1 MLRCA
6 RRLPLALLCA
16 LPLALATAPAAHAD
30 AFSDVFKAY
39 KSTGTIN
46 PCKFT
51 PAQLAKAKSQI
62 PNDYEQYAP
71 DFKDAIDA
79 AAKARAAGACKKTPA
94 KNAGGTA
101 VPGATVPRGTGG
113 TPAAGAPAAGATG
126 TPAPAPAGAT
136 PVPTPGPAAKTPQ
149 PPASVL
155 PAPAVRDNA
164 VLTAVSDNKD
174 NGGGLPAPLVGLG
187 ILALLAALAAL
198 AVALLRW
205 SAVDPPWL
213 QRSRHATAE
222 AGWRTSA
229 AWAEFTDWLR
239 LGR

>member
-1 MLRCA
+1 VLRRVRC
-6 RRLPLALLCA
+6 LPLALLCA
-16 LPLALATAPAAHAD
+16 LPLGLAAAPAAHAD

-46 PCKFT
+46 PCTFT

-62 PNDYEQYAP
+62 PNDFAQYAP

-79 AAKARAAGACKKTPA
+79 AGKARASGACKKTPG
-94 KNAGGTA
+94 KNAGGTSPA
-101 VPGATVPRGTGG
+101 GSATPTG
-113 TPAAGAPAAGATG
+113 TPPAGGAGAPAPGASGT
-126 TPAPAPAGAT
+126 TPAPAPG
-136 PVPTPGPAAKTPQ
+136 PTPTPAAAVSTTPQ
-149 PPASVL
+149 PPPSVV
-155 PAPAVRDNA
+155 PAPAVSDNA
-164 VLTAVSDNKD
+164 VLAAAGDGQD

-187 ILALLAALAAL
+187 VVALLAALAAGL
-198 AVALLRW
+198 VGLLRW
-205 SAVDPPWL
+205 AAVDPLWL